1 MQRFKLITIAFI
13 VLFITSCASNI
24 KTLRVAVSTNYPPVI
39 FKENGIVKG
48 MEADFA
54 KELANELGYSV
65 EFVETDWNQIL
76 PTLRSGRADI
86 IMSGMSITPERS
98 SYVSFTT
105 PIMNIS
111 QMLLIRKNE
120 IAKFR
125 KPGNRYYIHSNMK
138 VGVSEGTTGEQLA
151 RKYLPGNR
159 VHVFENV
166 KIGGQ
171 ALRAGKID
179 CYVHDSPTI
188 WSYAMKNDRDLI
200 GVYWKLSDEKMAW
213 AVRKNNFALL
223 NAVNKVLKKWRY
235 SGKSARIVSKWIPY
249 KIESK

>member
-1 MQRFKLITIAFI
+1 MKSLLIILLLG
-13 VLFITSCASNI
+13 VSCVSNN

-39 FKENGIVKG
+39 FKEAGQVTG

-54 KELANELGYSV
+54 KELAAELGYKV
-65 EFVETDWNQIL
+65 EFIETDWKQII

-98 SYVSFTT
+98 RYITFTK
-105 PIMNIS
+105 PIMKVS

-120 IAKFR
+120 IGRFK
-125 KPGNRYYIHSNMK
+125 KPGNRYYVHSNMK
-138 VGVSEGTTGEQLA
+138 VGVSKGTTGEQLA
-151 RKYLPGNR
+151 RKYLPSNR
-159 VHVFENV
+159 IQVFENV

-213 AVRKNNFALL
+213 AVRNNNVALL
-223 NAVNKVLKKWRY
+223 NAVNKVLEKWRHT
-235 SGKSARIVSKWIPY
+235 GKSSKIISKWIPY

>member
-1 MQRFKLITIAFI
+1 MQIMKLISIAI
-13 VLFITSCASNI
+13 MALFITSCVSNN

-39 FKENGIVKG
+39 FKENGVVKG

-54 KELANELGYSV
+54 KELAKELNYQV
-65 EFVETDWNQIL
+65 KFVEVDWNNII
-76 PTLRSGRADI
+76 PTLRSGKADI
-86 IMSGMSITPERS
+86 IMSGMSITTERS
-98 SYVSFTT
+98 SYISFTT
-105 PIMNIS
+105 PLMNIS

-120 IAKFR
+120 IARFR
-125 KPGNRYYIHSNMK
+125 KPGNRYYVNSNMK
-138 VGVSEGTTGEQLA
+138 VGVSKGTTGEQLA

-159 VHVFENV
+159 IHVFQNV
-166 KIGGQ
+166 KIGGE
-171 ALRAGKID
+171 ALRIGKID

-188 WSYAMKNDRDLI
+188 WSYAMKNDSDLI

-213 AVRKNNFALL
+213 AVKNNNFTLL
-223 NAVNKVLKKWRY
+223 RDVNKVLKKWRH